1 MSGQCMVS
9 FTLFTVALSPTL
21 APASA
26 TAWATTVSRPFR
38 STSKALL
45 ALVGQ
50 RGSTRRWKKPH
61 LSSFRCIWVLSC
73 FVWVLPML
81 AIVGVLVRNGSKK
94 CLTLQGYNVR
104 IALKDKLFVSSCK
117 GHCGLKYGVCSALIF

>member
-1 MSGQCMVS
+1 MEDVELHRECCDFLLCRLTQLAGTQDIMCFLERSVHGFMHT
-9 FTLFTVALSPTL
+9 FTLFTMALCPTL

-61 LSSFRCIWVLSC
+61 LLFKM
-73 FVWVLPML
+73 P
-81 AIVGVLVRNGSKK
+81 
-94 CLTLQGYNVR
+94 
-104 IALKDKLFVSSCK
+104 KLR
-117 GHCGLKYGVCSALIF
+117 